1 MKIQLTHGKFMP
13 SWDRECDTVN
23 FEIQDNRSVYFN
35 KKTIFLI
42 LILLMGLILRVYVTD
57 FNRPIADSSDSA
69 AYDYAARN
77 LIKYGVLANDRDGA
91 MYRGEVAISPAS
103 NVMPGYPIF
112 LAMVYII
119 NDALPFAYMVQVFL
133 SFAVLCLIYLLL
145 KEIGISFFVSV
156 FVTAVAAIYPAF
168 LYNLDILLTENLS
181 TALLTAAIYGM
192 VRFMRRMESI
202 RHPYFYVAGITAVL
216 MAAVMVRAQ
225 ALPFLAVEIF
235 FLLIYATALPL
246 KKRIRCCGIVII
258 VALAFLVPLWIRN
271 WLDFHQ
277 FWLLTEA
284 GIGPQ
289 IWGAQPYFLDMS
301 STNGVDIDSLIFQN
315 KTLSETLYWK
325 WRVFGFFNFMWYDFW
340 DENLVHP
347 YKILSM
353 FRLIHPLLIVPT
365 IALIP
370 VFIRRSKKEVLL
382 IGCVPLLFTLMC
394 LPYHGLAR
402 YVYPSIPCVLVLF
415 GVIVEKVVFKI
426 RKKKSDTDIQVYE
439 QKSIA
444 YINLIFRYAYWA
456 FSIVFSIILL
466 YSVYIFSWSMGTE
479 MSNYRLAR
487 TYDVSS
493 SQVESFPVLESQELI
508 SDRSLWRVDNVEQIG
523 DTTYQGIWDGIPILH
538 VQVPESQASLSENSV
553 ITKVEL
559 DMPGGYLYDYCT
571 VYWTGSHTPEIS
583 ENDVYGRFPRTS
595 LNGKQTVY
603 IDDNVSS
610 LMIVPCVF
618 RGTEFSINS
627 IRITKYQVPEMVQ

>member
-1 MKIQLTHGKFMP
+1 MVREAGSTYSRRKIAIL
-13 SWDRECDTVN
+13 
-23 FEIQDNRSVYFN
+23 
-35 KKTIFLI
+35 L
-42 LILLMGLILRVYVTD
+42 LILLVGLLLRVYTTD
-57 FNRPIADSSDSA
+57 FTKPITENSDGA

-77 LIKYGVLANDRDGA
+77 LLKYGVLTNDRDGA
-91 MYRGEVAISPAS
+91 MYRGEIALSPAS
-103 NVMPGYPIF
+103 SVMPGYPIF
-112 LAMVYII
+112 LAVIYIL
-119 NDALPFAYMVQVFL
+119 NDALPFVYMVQILVSMVTL
-133 SFAVLCLIYLLL
+133 YLIYLILR
-145 KEIGISFFVSV
+145 EIGISFAISSV
-156 FVTAVAAIYPAF
+156 VLMVAAIYPAF
-168 LYNLDILLTENLS
+168 LYNLDLLLTENLF

-202 RHPYFYVAGITAVL
+202 RHPYFYVAGTTAVL

-271 WLDFHQ
+271 WVDFHR

-284 GIGPQ
+284 GVSPQ

-301 STNGVDIDSLIFQN
+301 STNGVDIDSLISQN
-315 KTLSETLYWK
+315 KALSETLYWK
-325 WRVFGFFNFMWYDFW
+325 WRIFGFFNFMWYDFW

-370 VFIRRSKKEVLL
+370 VYIRKSKKEVLL

-402 YVYPSIPCVLVLF
+402 YVYPSIPCVLILF
-415 GVIVEKVVFKI
+415 GVIVQKVVFKI

-466 YSVYIFSWSMGTE
+466 YSVYIFSWSVGTE

-523 DTTYQGIWDGIPILH
+523 DTTYQGIWEGIPILH
-538 VQVPESQASLSENSV
+538 VQVPESQASSSENSV

-583 ENDVYGRFPRTS
+583 EDDVYGRFPRTS

-610 LMIVPCVF
+610 LMIVPCGF

>member
-1 MKIQLTHGKFMP
+1 MVREAGSTYSRRKIAIL
-13 SWDRECDTVN
+13 
-23 FEIQDNRSVYFN
+23 
-35 KKTIFLI
+35 L
-42 LILLMGLILRVYVTD
+42 LILLVGLLLRVYTTD
-57 FNRPIADSSDSA
+57 FTKPITENSDGA

-77 LIKYGVLANDRDGA
+77 LLKYGVLTNDRDGA
-91 MYRGEVAISPAS
+91 MYRGEIALSPAS
-103 NVMPGYPIF
+103 SVMPGYPIF
-112 LAMVYII
+112 LAVIYIL
-119 NDALPFAYMVQVFL
+119 NDALPFVYMVQILVSMVTL
-133 SFAVLCLIYLLL
+133 YLIYLILR
-145 KEIGISFFVSV
+145 EIGISFAISSV
-156 FVTAVAAIYPAF
+156 VLMVAAVYPAF
-168 LYNLDILLTENLS
+168 LYNLDLLLTENLF

-202 RHPYFYVAGITAVL
+202 RHPYFYVAGTTAVL

-271 WLDFHQ
+271 WVDFHR

-284 GIGPQ
+284 GVSPQ

-301 STNGVDIDSLIFQN
+301 STNGVDIDSLISQN
-315 KTLSETLYWK
+315 KALSETLYWK
-325 WRVFGFFNFMWYDFW
+325 WRIFGFFNFMWYDFW

-370 VFIRRSKKEVLL
+370 VYIRKSKKEVLL

-402 YVYPSIPCVLVLF
+402 YVYPSIPCVLILF

-466 YSVYIFSWSMGTE
+466 YSVYIFSWNVGTE

-523 DTTYQGIWDGIPILH
+523 DTTYQGIWEGIPILH
-538 VQVPESQASLSENSV
+538 VQVPESQASSSENSV

-583 ENDVYGRFPRTS
+583 EDDVYGRFPRTS

-610 LMIVPCVF
+610 LMIVPCGF

>member
-1 MKIQLTHGKFMP
+1 MVREAGSTYSRRKIAIL
-13 SWDRECDTVN
+13 
-23 FEIQDNRSVYFN
+23 
-35 KKTIFLI
+35 L
-42 LILLMGLILRVYVTD
+42 LILLVGLLLRVYTTD
-57 FNRPIADSSDSA
+57 FTKPITENSDGA

-77 LIKYGVLANDRDGA
+77 LLKYGVLTNDRDGA
-91 MYRGEVAISPAS
+91 MYRGEIALSPAS
-103 NVMPGYPIF
+103 SVMPGYPIF
-112 LAMVYII
+112 LAVIYIL
-119 NDALPFAYMVQVFL
+119 NDALPFVYMVQILVSMVTL
-133 SFAVLCLIYLLL
+133 YLIYLILR
-145 KEIGISFFVSV
+145 EIGISFAISSV
-156 FVTAVAAIYPAF
+156 VLMVAAVYPAF
-168 LYNLDILLTENLS
+168 LYNLDLLLTENLF

-202 RHPYFYVAGITAVL
+202 RHPYFYVAGTTAVL

-271 WLDFHQ
+271 WVDFHR

-284 GIGPQ
+284 GVSPQ

-301 STNGVDIDSLIFQN
+301 STNGVDIDSLISQN
-315 KTLSETLYWK
+315 KALSETLYWK
-325 WRVFGFFNFMWYDFW
+325 WRIFGFFNFMWYDFW

-370 VFIRRSKKEVLL
+370 VYIRKSKKEVLL

-415 GVIVEKVVFKI
+415 GVIVQKVVFKI

-466 YSVYIFSWSMGTE
+466 YSVYIFSWSVGTE

-487 TYDVSS
+487 TYNVSS

-523 DTTYQGIWDGIPILH
+523 DTTYQGIWEGIPILH
-538 VQVPESQASLSENSV
+538 VQVPESQASSSENSV

-583 ENDVYGRFPRTS
+583 EDDVYGRFPRTS

-603 IDDNVSS
+603 IDDNVSG
-610 LMIVPCVF
+610 LMIVPCGF

>member
-1 MKIQLTHGKFMP
+1 MVREAGSTYSRRKIAIL
-13 SWDRECDTVN
+13 
-23 FEIQDNRSVYFN
+23 
-35 KKTIFLI
+35 L
-42 LILLMGLILRVYVTD
+42 LILLVGLLLRVYTTD
-57 FNRPIADSSDSA
+57 FTKPITENSDGA

-77 LIKYGVLANDRDGA
+77 LLKYGVLTNDRDGA
-91 MYRGEVAISPAS
+91 MYRGEIALSPAS
-103 NVMPGYPIF
+103 SVMPGYPIF
-112 LAMVYII
+112 LAVIYIL
-119 NDALPFAYMVQVFL
+119 NDALPFVYMVQILVSMVTL
-133 SFAVLCLIYLLL
+133 YLIYLILR
-145 KEIGISFFVSV
+145 EIGISFAISSV
-156 FVTAVAAIYPAF
+156 VLMVAAVYPAF
-168 LYNLDILLTENLS
+168 LYNLDLLLTENLF

-202 RHPYFYVAGITAVL
+202 RHPYFYVAGTTAVL

-271 WLDFHQ
+271 WVDFHR

-284 GIGPQ
+284 GVSPQ

-301 STNGVDIDSLIFQN
+301 STNGVDIDSLISQN
-315 KTLSETLYWK
+315 KALSETLYWK
-325 WRVFGFFNFMWYDFW
+325 WRIFGFFNFMWYDFW

-370 VFIRRSKKEVLL
+370 VYIRKSKKEVLL

-402 YVYPSIPCVLVLF
+402 YVYPSIPCVLILF
-415 GVIVEKVVFKI
+415 GVIVQKVVFKI

-444 YINLIFRYAYWA
+444 YINLLFRYAYWA

-466 YSVYIFSWSMGTE
+466 YSVYIFSWSVGTE

-523 DTTYQGIWDGIPILH
+523 DTTYQGIWEGIPILH
-538 VQVPESQASLSENSV
+538 VQVPESQASSSENSV

-583 ENDVYGRFPRTS
+583 EDDVYGRFPRTS

-610 LMIVPCVF
+610 LMIVPCGF

>member
-1 MKIQLTHGKFMP
+1 
-13 SWDRECDTVN
+13 
-23 FEIQDNRSVYFN
+23 
-35 KKTIFLI
+35 
-42 LILLMGLILRVYVTD
+42 
-57 FNRPIADSSDSA
+57 
-69 AYDYAARN
+69 
-77 LIKYGVLANDRDGA
+77 
-91 MYRGEVAISPAS
+91 
-103 NVMPGYPIF
+103 
-112 LAMVYII
+112 
-119 NDALPFAYMVQVFL
+119 
-133 SFAVLCLIYLLL
+133 
-145 KEIGISFFVSV
+145 
-156 FVTAVAAIYPAF
+156 
-168 LYNLDILLTENLS
+168 
-181 TALLTAAIYGM
+181 
-192 VRFMRRMESI
+192 
-202 RHPYFYVAGITAVL
+202 

-271 WLDFHQ
+271 WVDFHR

-284 GIGPQ
+284 GVSPQ

-301 STNGVDIDSLIFQN
+301 STNGVDIDSLISQN

-370 VFIRRSKKEVLL
+370 VFIRKSKKEVLL

-402 YVYPSIPCVLVLF
+402 YVYPSIPCVLILF
-415 GVIVEKVVFKI
+415 GVIVQKVVFKI
-426 RKKKSDTDIQVYE
+426 RKKKSDTDIQAYE

-444 YINLIFRYAYWA
+444 YINLILRYAYWA

-466 YSVYIFSWSMGTE
+466 YSVYIFSWSVGTE

-523 DTTYQGIWDGIPILH
+523 DTTYQGIWEGIPILH

-610 LMIVPCVF
+610 LMIVPCGF

>member
-1 MKIQLTHGKFMP
+1 MVREAGSTYSRRKIAIL
-13 SWDRECDTVN
+13 
-23 FEIQDNRSVYFN
+23 
-35 KKTIFLI
+35 L
-42 LILLMGLILRVYVTD
+42 LILLVGLLLRVYTTD
-57 FNRPIADSSDSA
+57 FTKPITENSDGA

-77 LIKYGVLANDRDGA
+77 LLKYGVLTNDRDGA
-91 MYRGEVAISPAS
+91 MYRGEIALSPAS
-103 NVMPGYPIF
+103 SVMPGYPIF
-112 LAMVYII
+112 LAVIYIL
-119 NDALPFAYMVQVFL
+119 NDALPFVYMVQILVSMVTL
-133 SFAVLCLIYLLL
+133 YLIYLILR
-145 KEIGISFFVSV
+145 EIGISFAISSV
-156 FVTAVAAIYPAF
+156 VLMVAAVYPAF
-168 LYNLDILLTENLS
+168 LYNLDLLLTENLF

-202 RHPYFYVAGITAVL
+202 RHPYFYVAGTTAVL

-225 ALPFLAVEIF
+225 APPFLAVEIF

-271 WLDFHQ
+271 WVDFHR

-284 GIGPQ
+284 GVSPQ

-301 STNGVDIDSLIFQN
+301 STNGVDIDSLISQN
-315 KTLSETLYWK
+315 KALSETLYWK
-325 WRVFGFFNFMWYDFW
+325 WRIFGFFNFMWYDFW

-370 VFIRRSKKEVLL
+370 VYIRKSKKEVLL

-402 YVYPSIPCVLVLF
+402 YVYPSIPCVLILF

-466 YSVYIFSWSMGTE
+466 YSVYIFSWNVGTE

-523 DTTYQGIWDGIPILH
+523 DTTYQGIWEGIPILH

-583 ENDVYGRFPRTS
+583 EDDVYGRFPRTS

-610 LMIVPCVF
+610 LMIVPCGF

>member
-1 MKIQLTHGKFMP
+1 MVREAGSTYSRRKIAIL
-13 SWDRECDTVN
+13 
-23 FEIQDNRSVYFN
+23 
-35 KKTIFLI
+35 L
-42 LILLMGLILRVYVTD
+42 LILLVGLLLRVYTTD
-57 FNRPIADSSDSA
+57 FTKPITENSDGA

-77 LIKYGVLANDRDGA
+77 LLKYGVLTNDRDGA
-91 MYRGEVAISPAS
+91 MYRGEIALSPAS
-103 NVMPGYPIF
+103 SVMPGYPIF
-112 LAMVYII
+112 LAVIYIL
-119 NDALPFAYMVQVFL
+119 NDALPFVYMVQILVSMVTL
-133 SFAVLCLIYLLL
+133 YLIYLILR
-145 KEIGISFFVSV
+145 EIGISFAISSV
-156 FVTAVAAIYPAF
+156 VLMVAAVYPAF
-168 LYNLDILLTENLS
+168 LYNLDLLLTENLF

-202 RHPYFYVAGITAVL
+202 RHPYFYVAGTTAAL

-271 WLDFHQ
+271 WVDFHR

-284 GIGPQ
+284 GVSPQ

-301 STNGVDIDSLIFQN
+301 STNGVDIDSLISQN
-315 KTLSETLYWK
+315 KALSETLYWK
-325 WRVFGFFNFMWYDFW
+325 WRIFGFFNFMWYDFW

-370 VFIRRSKKEVLL
+370 VYIRKSKKEVLL

-402 YVYPSIPCVLVLF
+402 YVYPSIPCVLILF
-415 GVIVEKVVFKI
+415 GVIVQKVVFKI

-466 YSVYIFSWSMGTE
+466 YSVYIFSWSVGTE

-508 SDRSLWRVDNVEQIG
+508 SDRLLWRVDNVEQIG
-523 DTTYQGIWDGIPILH
+523 DTTYQGIWEGIPILH
-538 VQVPESQASLSENSV
+538 VQVPESQASSSENSV

-583 ENDVYGRFPRTS
+583 EDDVYGRFPRTS

-610 LMIVPCVF
+610 LMIVPCGF

>member
-1 MKIQLTHGKFMP
+1 MVREAGSTYSRRKIAIL
-13 SWDRECDTVN
+13 
-23 FEIQDNRSVYFN
+23 
-35 KKTIFLI
+35 L
-42 LILLMGLILRVYVTD
+42 LILLVGLLLRVYTTD
-57 FNRPIADSSDSA
+57 FTKPITENSDGA

-77 LIKYGVLANDRDGA
+77 LLKYGVLTNDRDGA
-91 MYRGEVAISPAS
+91 MYRGEIALSPAS
-103 NVMPGYPIF
+103 SVMPGYPIF
-112 LAMVYII
+112 LAVIYIL
-119 NDALPFAYMVQVFL
+119 NDALPFVYMVQILVSMVTL
-133 SFAVLCLIYLLL
+133 YLIYLILR
-145 KEIGISFFVSV
+145 EIGISFAISSV
-156 FVTAVAAIYPAF
+156 VLMVAAVYPAF
-168 LYNLDILLTENLS
+168 LYNLDLLLTENLF

-202 RHPYFYVAGITAVL
+202 RHPYFYVAGTTAVL

-271 WLDFHQ
+271 WVDFHR

-284 GIGPQ
+284 GVSPQ

-301 STNGVDIDSLIFQN
+301 STNGVDIDSLISQN
-315 KTLSETLYWK
+315 KALSETLYWK
-325 WRVFGFFNFMWYDFW
+325 WRIFGFFNFMWYDFW

-370 VFIRRSKKEVLL
+370 VYIRKSKKEVLL

-402 YVYPSIPCVLVLF
+402 YVYPSIPCVLILF

-466 YSVYIFSWSMGTE
+466 YSVYIFSWSVGTE

-523 DTTYQGIWDGIPILH
+523 DTTYQGIWEGIPILH
-538 VQVPESQASLSENSV
+538 VQVPESQASSSENSV

-583 ENDVYGRFPRTS
+583 EDDVYGRFPRTS

-610 LMIVPCVF
+610 LMIVPCGF

>member
-1 MKIQLTHGKFMP
+1 MVREAGSTYSRRKIAIL
-13 SWDRECDTVN
+13 
-23 FEIQDNRSVYFN
+23 
-35 KKTIFLI
+35 L
-42 LILLMGLILRVYVTD
+42 LILLVGLLLRVYTTD
-57 FNRPIADSSDSA
+57 FTKPITENSDGA

-77 LIKYGVLANDRDGA
+77 LLKYGVLTNDRDGA
-91 MYRGEVAISPAS
+91 MYRGEIALYPAS
-103 NVMPGYPIF
+103 SVMPGYPIF
-112 LAMVYII
+112 LAVIYIL
-119 NDALPFAYMVQVFL
+119 NDALPFVYMVQILVSMVTL
-133 SFAVLCLIYLLL
+133 YLIYLILR
-145 KEIGISFFVSV
+145 EIGISFAISSV
-156 FVTAVAAIYPAF
+156 VLMVAAVYPAF
-168 LYNLDILLTENLS
+168 LYNLDLLLTENLF

-202 RHPYFYVAGITAVL
+202 RHPYFYVAGTTAVL

-271 WLDFHQ
+271 WVDFHR

-284 GIGPQ
+284 GVSPQ

-301 STNGVDIDSLIFQN
+301 STNGVDIDSLISQN
-315 KTLSETLYWK
+315 KALSETLYWK
-325 WRVFGFFNFMWYDFW
+325 WRIFGFFNFMWYDFW

-370 VFIRRSKKEVLL
+370 VYIRKSKKEVLL

-402 YVYPSIPCVLVLF
+402 YVYPSIPCVLILF
-415 GVIVEKVVFKI
+415 GVIVQKVVFKI

-466 YSVYIFSWSMGTE
+466 YSVYIFSWSVGTE

-523 DTTYQGIWDGIPILH
+523 DTTYQGIWEGIPILH
-538 VQVPESQASLSENSV
+538 VQVPESQASSSENSV

-583 ENDVYGRFPRTS
+583 EDDVYGRFPRTS

-610 LMIVPCVF
+610 LMIVPCGF